1 MKYIY
6 ILGLLAIVIICCL
19 LIKKKVKVED
29 FNPIPVEKIM
39 AREEKKG
46 LDFNLENDTPPP
58 KGTNIVLV
66 KAVLDG
72 GPQTG
77 IVVNNK
83 SYEKKPQTFEIEQAK
98 CMDVKF
104 CENLTENMNCGYCL
118 QDDLEGKHAFHF
130 GDDKGPHLNKG
141 ANEKSLCKRGINR
154 DGKTEWISPAYLNGK
169 KKNEKEKELAFIT
182 NKYHKDDP
190 IRLTEEARLVKE
202 LSTMGIED
210 TGSSGCMKMR
220 ERYICSQVNDCS
232 PMNYTKFG
240 INAKDICG
248 FCADTGKAMARQDVP
263 PDITKHKITRME
275 YVSNPTCDNVD
286 IFGDGVNC
294 ASFNGDK
301 GKCLSQK
308 SLSDPTLYACAYN
321 YNSKRQVRKIKVP
334 LPSIP
339 KYAKNGKTKIYDKCD
354 SEWGL
359 IRPSQCNWF
368 EEAYPCLK
376 SKTGGPHEKKCLQS
390 LWQQMG
396 FQTQYTELL
405 NNGEGELVKKWQKAD
420 VDSVLA
426 SMESLYE
433 KIYSQ
438 DYEVAKKWAKICFN
452 LDPNICNRAGFI
464 TSKYPSQYWK
474 ETSDPCMNLLYRYG
488 GGQRNGLANP
498 KNTKSMSFGYLG
510 SSKKENDVNTRAGMR
525 KETRN
530 YPSNFR
536 ANQSEQ
542 ERLGGSL
549 SGYYTFSKVGKSM
562 PQRSYINKLRELN
575 KLKDMPNW
583 KAKRVR
589 NTSNWRKSSED
600 KFSNVRW
607 VDKLTASKMITG
619 EKPSFPVTQTKPC
632 WPDFARR
639 MLSHPQVK
647 LLDLKTLS
655 FKSAREFHQLSYWG
669 NDSIVYEN
677 LRRSGNRF
685 FKGGSKRFIVKDT
698 YEQDTFP
705 YWKWL
710 EVNSAFWKVRWGM
723 FYKMVLNYSGSKGST
738 YKEIMRPSNEQ
749 TAYRIAMA
757 AGIKI
762 GGGNPDSGGG
772 NDAAA
777 CDNKAEGDTC
787 SYVYGGGTNA
797 GNTFNGAC
805 SNGVC
810 GYRFAGNYGTKGL
823 YYYTSGSYGNRAYFG
838 RYGSTNQAKTNLN
851 CAPKCR
857 VGGNSTSTVII
868 FSPDSRF
875 YNVLPDTYNLNE
887 ALTKPK
893 LLVIAD
899 RGIKYKYLFVQ
910 TYTRPGFPYHNFL
923 NVMSKN

>member
-19 LIKKKVKVED
+19 LINKKVKVED
-29 FNPIPVEKIM
+29 FTIPVKFY
-39 AREEKKG
+39 ADYGEKKDT
-46 LDFNLENDTPPP
+46 DFNLEKDAPPP
-58 KGTNIVLV
+58 SNTNIDKVKSVLNG
-66 KAVLDG
+66 ATL
-72 GPQTG
+72 PQTG

-83 SYEKKPQTFEIEQAK
+83 SYERKPQIFEEEQTK
-98 CMDVKF
+98 CKDVKF

-118 QDDLEGKHAFHF
+118 QDDLEGKHPFHF

-141 ANEKSLCKRGINR
+141 ANGASLCKRGIKR
-154 DGKTEWISPAYLNGK
+154 EGKNEWIAPSYLNGK
-169 KKNEKEKELAFIT
+169 KKNEKEKELAHL
-182 NKYHKDDP
+182 KKLYPHKDDP
-190 IRLTEEARLVKE
+190 RRLTEEKRLVNE
-202 LSTMGIED
+202 LASMGIED

-220 ERYICSQVNDCS
+220 ERYICAQVNDCS
-232 PMNYTKFG
+232 PMNFTKFG

-248 FCADTGKAMARQDVP
+248 FCADTGTAMARQDVS
-263 PDITKHKITRME
+263 PDITKHKITRVE

-321 YNSKRQVRKIKVP
+321 YNSKRQERKIKVP

-339 KYAKNGKTKIYDKCD
+339 KYSQNEKTKIYDKCD

-405 NNGEGELVKKWQKAD
+405 NNGEEELVKKWQKAD
-420 VDSVLA
+420 VDSVLS

-452 LDPNICNRAGFI
+452 LDTNICNRAGFI
-464 TSKYPSQYWK
+464 TSKHPSQYWK

-498 KNTKSMSFGYLG
+498 ENTKSMSFGYLG
-510 SSKKENDVNTRAGMR
+510 SSKKENNINTRDGMN
-525 KETRN
+525 KETIN

-536 ANQSEQ
+536 ANESEQ
-542 ERLGGSL
+542 ERLGSSL
-549 SGYYTFSKVGKSM
+549 SGYYSISKIGKSM
-562 PQRSYINKLRELN
+562 QQRDYIKKIRELN

-583 KAKRVR
+583 KAKKVR
-589 NTSNWRKSSED
+589 NTSNWRTSFED

-619 EKPSFPVTQTKPC
+619 EKPSFPVDQKKPC

-639 MLSHPQVK
+639 MLSHPEVK

-655 FKSAREFHQLSYWG
+655 FKSAREFHQLSHWG
-669 NDSIVYEN
+669 NDSIIYEN

-685 FKGGSKRFIVKDT
+685 FKGGSKRFIIKDT

-710 EVNSAFWKVRWGM
+710 EVNSAFWRARWGM

-738 YKEIMRPSNEQ
+738 YKEIFRTTNEQ
-749 TAYRIAMA
+749 TAIQLARAS
-757 AGIKI
+757 GIRI
-762 GGGNPDSGGG
+762 GGR
-772 NDAAA
+772 
-777 CDNKAEGDTC
+777 
-787 SYVYGGGTNA
+787 
-797 GNTFNGAC
+797 
-805 SNGVC
+805 
-810 GYRFAGNYGTKGL
+810 GYSFAGNYGTKGL
-823 YYYTSGSYGNRAYFG
+823 YYYRYGSYSNTAYFG
-838 RYGSTNQAKTNLN
+838 RYGSTNQMKTNLN

-857 VGGNSTSTVII
+857 VGGNSSSAVII
-868 FSPDSRF
+868 FTPDSRF
-875 YNVLPDTYNLNE
+875 YNVLPDTHNLKE
-887 ALTKPK
+887 AMSKPK
-893 LLVIAD
+893 LLVIND

-910 TYTRPGFPYHNFL
+910 AYTRAGFPYHNFL